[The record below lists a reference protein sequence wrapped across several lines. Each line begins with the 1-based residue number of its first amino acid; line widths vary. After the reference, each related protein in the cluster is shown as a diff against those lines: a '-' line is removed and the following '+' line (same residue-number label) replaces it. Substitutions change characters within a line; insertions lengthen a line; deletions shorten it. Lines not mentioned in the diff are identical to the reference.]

1 MDAPSRRLHEVPDG
15 PDYDLIGRAN
25 ERADQRARSAGPSQR
40 ADWGSWATGRVR
52 LRSRGGGERLGGSYG
67 SICRSLGHAVIAGQL
82 FETTVRIAAPA
93 LAVDGTD
100 DLAARADLDEG
111 LRRNVHRAI
120 GRLGA
125 VDPDL
130 QERLRSGR
138 LRRNAVV
145 HDGLIRVLVAIATE
159 TAPALVEEIDA
170 GAEELMESANA
181 LMAEVWPHVAD
192 IANLGDI
199 DRDVAT
205 AGLMTQVFADS
216 SLLDG
221 VARLQDFDAVMQ
233 ELLRRLDD
241 AS

>member
-1 MDAPSRRLHEVPDG
+1 MNEPTSEHEPADRASAPTG
-15 PDYDLIGRAN
+15 A
-25 ERADQRARSAGPSQR
+25 AGLL
-40 ADWGSWATGRVR
+40 AAFGFGA
-52 LRSRGGGERLGGSYG
+52 GEEASTWVDSYE
-67 SICRSLGHAVIAGQL
+67 SICRALGHAVVAGKL
-82 FETTVRIAAPA
+82 FETTVRVAAPA
-93 LAVDGTD
+93 LAADGTD
-100 DLAARADLDEG
+100 DHAARADLDEG
-111 LRRNVHRAI
+111 LRQSVHRAI

-130 QERLRSGR
+130 QQRLRSGR

-159 TAPALVEEIDA
+159 TAPALVEELDA
-170 GAEELMESANA
+170 AAEELMESANA
-181 LMAEVWPHVAD
+181 LMAAVWPHVAHIAD
-192 IANLGDI
+192 IGDI

-221 VARLQDFDAVMQ
+221 VARLQDFDTVMQ